1 VASFPINAKDTR
13 AEALKDL
20 ILGKVVRCM
29 VQGCPKDVKGELLP
43 FGNRKVE
50 LDVGDGK
57 LM

>member
-1 VASFPINAKDTR
+1 
-13 AEALKDL
+13 
-20 ILGKVVRCM
+20 M